1 MNAHAAP
8 AGRSWRAGFTL
19 IEVLVVIAIIAI
31 LAAIVLA
38 VFPQARELTRRAA
51 CVSNVRQ
58 IVAAARMYADDHDR
72 RLVPA
77 FSRGAP
83 PPSRGYTWCVLLQP
97 YMESEQ
103 VLICPNDPSP
113 TATARAT
120 CLPHSYG
127 LNYRL
132 TYNTAFGWSPG
143 AMTSKLTN
151 VSNHS
156 RTILL
161 FEIDS
166 TLAQPGA
173 SWVQHRLSRVKARHN
188 ELAVFGFVDGHAR
201 ALKPEQTVGTDLN
214 MWEPGG
220 S

>member
-1 MNAHAAP
+1 MHAHAGP
-8 AGRSWRAGFTL
+8 GDGPRRTGFTL
-19 IEVLVVIAIIAI
+19 IELLVVIAIIAI
-31 LAAIVLA
+31 LAAIILA
-38 VFPQARELTRRAA
+38 VFPQARELARRAA
-51 CVSNVRQ
+51 CVSNARQ

-77 FSRGAP
+77 LSRGGAP

-103 VLICPNDPSP
+103 LLICPNDPSP
-113 TATARAT
+113 TATAQAT

-143 AMTSKLTN
+143 ATTSKLTN
-151 VSNHS
+151 ISNHS
-156 RTILL
+156 QTILL

-166 TLAQPGA
+166 ALAQPGG
-173 SWVQHRLSRVKARHN
+173 SWVQHRLSRVQARHN
-188 ELAVFGFVDGHAR
+188 DLAVFGFVDGHAK
-201 ALKPEQTVGTDLN
+201 ALDPEQTATAQIN
-214 MWEPGG
+214 MWEPG
-220 S
+220 